1 MRKPDG
7 VSLAK
12 VIPEADIEG
21 EPKPKPKTKSVGALV
36 AVGLLALGVIL
47 VVLFFTVWNNRE
59 KEPEPYFGDI
69 ATAEAMCENFVKEE
83 LKDSLNT
90 TFAKKQSHQDTR
102 TLVDYQ
108 VIGSVEAESDSGEVS
123 GHSYKCVLTYL
134 PETEEWVSDTFV
146 SE

>member
-12 VIPEADIEG
+12 AIPEAEIEG
-21 EPKPKPKTKSVGALV
+21 ETKTTDKKKPVGAFV
-36 AVGLLALGVIL
+36 AVGLLALGVIM
-47 VVLFFTVWNNRE
+47 VILFLSVWNNRE

-69 ATAEAMCENFVKEE
+69 AAAESMCEKFVKEE
-83 LKDSLNT
+83 LRDPLKT
-90 TFAKKQSHQDTR
+90 TFAKKQSQQDTR

-108 VIGSVEAESDSGEVS
+108 VIGSVEAESASGAIS
-123 GHSYKCVLTYL
+123 GHSYKCEMTYL